1 LPFIWIQSAAASE
14 GRVLVESFEES
25 LMLGTVTRAGKAL
38 DLFTLERPTWGATAV
53 SNELSIAKSQAHE
66 LLTSLS
72 AIGLL
77 RRVPGGQYRLGWRA
91 LALGRDVLRGQFP
104 EAALKLTRSL
114 AVRYQEPVQLV
125 ALDRDKLTIVA
136 RHAPASA
143 TGALVPEAFDA
154 HLHCCA
160 MSRCLL
166 ADLPEARRVEL
177 LGGDLAQHTPRTL
190 SDIPAILE
198 ELERVRVARIAVD
211 LGEVHVG
218 LRAVAAPIKDA
229 DGHTVAGLGVW
240 TTAERWELLGG
251 ELTKA
256 TVGIGR
262 RVEAAIRAS
271 DAIELAAA

>member
-1 LPFIWIQSAAASE
+1 
-14 GRVLVESFEES
+14 
-25 LMLGTVTRAGKAL
+25 MLGTVTRAGKAL

-77 RRVPGGQYRLGWRA
+77 RRVPRGQYRLGWRA

-104 EAALKLTRSL
+104 ETALKLTRSL

-125 ALDRDKLTIVA
+125 ALDRDHLAIVA
-136 RHAPASA
+136 RHVPTSPADE
-143 TGALVPEAFDA
+143 LLPEALDA

-160 MSRCLL
+160 MARCLL

-177 LGGDLAQHTPRTL
+177 LGGHLEQHTPRTL
-190 SDIPAILE
+190 TDVAAVLA
-198 ELERVRVARIAVD
+198 ELERVRVARVAID
-211 LGEVHVG
+211 LGEVHRR

-229 DGHTVAGLGVW
+229 DGDTVAALGVW
-240 TTAERWELLGG
+240 TTAERWDLIGTELAR
-251 ELTKA
+251 A

-262 RVEAAIRAS
+262 RVETAIRNS
-271 DAIELAAA
+271 DGVQLAAA

>member
-1 LPFIWIQSAAASE
+1 
-14 GRVLVESFEES
+14 
-25 LMLGTVTRAGKAL
+25 MLGTVTRAGKAL
-38 DLFTLERPTWGATAV
+38 DLFTLERPTWGATGV

-114 AVRYQEPVQLV
+114 AVRYREPVQLV
-125 ALDRDKLTIVA
+125 ALDRDQLTIVA

-143 TGALVPEAFDA
+143 TDVLLPETLDV

-160 MSRCLL
+160 MARCLL

-177 LGGDLAQHTPRTL
+177 IGAELEQHTPRTL
-190 SDIPAILE
+190 TDVAAVLE
-198 ELERVRVARIAVD
+198 ELERVRVARVAID
-211 LGEVHVG
+211 LGEVHPR
-218 LRAVAAPIKDA
+218 LRSVAAPVKDA
-229 DGHTVAGLGVW
+229 DGHTVAALGVW
-240 TTAERWELLGG
+240 TTAERWELIGT
-251 ELTKA
+251 ELERA
-256 TVGIGR
+256 TVGIAR
-262 RVEAAIRAS
+262 RVEAAIRAP
-271 DAIELAAA
+271 DAVELAAA